1 MYRYIPLLDIITESI
16 LTEKL
21 KPYKLVIKRK
31 YVYGQYGS
39 YMSVIK
45 AEKTPLSLS
54 IYSHAILGDWLNV
67 MKIANRSRVCLFS
80 HRRRFLIK
88 F

>member
-45 AEKTPLSLS
+45 AKEKTKKEKLYPYPFTVTR
-54 IYSHAILGDWLNV
+54 YSAID
-67 MKIANRSRVCLFS
+67 
-80 HRRRFLIK
+80 
-88 F
+88 